1 MDDLVASLSS
11 SHIGQEAHDLAALQV
26 QLTEAF
32 GLSGAPVSSFASSS
46 RIPVSVP
53 TGSQRRGRRQPCT
66 TPTARSPATPGMWG
80 DVGGRAGYRSRASSV
95 STSMSNQHYRGVGGY
110 EDFEDE
116 LMVEDLLVPEAS
128 MPWSSSVSTSTS
140 TGHHHTT
147 PNTSARMNPS
157 TSIPVSHQP
166 SSISM
171 SMSFSPAT
179 SPSSAFALND
189 PFFLQTQANAQS
201 YFHDNSNIMQHGHPG
216 ASSSFATAGF

>member
-26 QLTEAF
+26 QLAEAF
-32 GLSGAPVSSFASSS
+32 SLSGAPEGVEAALHDADGSQPGDPRNVGRCRRKS
-46 RIPVSVP
+46 RVSVESIV
-53 TGSQRRGRRQPCT
+53 GFDFDVE
-66 TPTARSPATPGMWG
+66 PALP
-80 DVGGRAGYRSRASSV
+80 R
-95 STSMSNQHYRGVGGY
+95 VGGY

-140 TGHHHTT
+140 TGHHHTI

-166 SSISM
+166 SSM

-201 YFHDNSNIMQHGHPG
+201 YFHDNSNILQHGHPG
-216 ASSSFATAGF
+216 ASSSFAGF